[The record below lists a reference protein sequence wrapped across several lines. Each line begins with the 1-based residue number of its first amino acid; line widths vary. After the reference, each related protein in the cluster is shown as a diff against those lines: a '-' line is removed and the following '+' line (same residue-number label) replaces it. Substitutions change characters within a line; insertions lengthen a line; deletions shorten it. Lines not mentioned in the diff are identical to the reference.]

1 MPIVI
6 DKDIPAYSILGKEKI
21 FVMAK
26 DRAST
31 QDIRPIEIAIL
42 NLMPTKVETETQ
54 FMRLLSNSPLQVNI
68 TLIHTQ
74 SYRSKNTEAEYLDK
88 FYKSFDEIKHKHF
101 DGMIVTGAPVET
113 MDFSDVVYW
122 DELRRIF
129 DFTKTNVT
137 STIFICWGA
146 MAALNYFYDI
156 PKHNLKEK
164 LFGVYAHRRVLSD
177 KPEPLMRGISDEFHM
192 PHSRHA
198 TVLKKDVMKRKDLK
212 ILASSKKAGAT
223 VMASMDNRQIFVLG
237 HMEYDRDT
245 LLKEYERDLLKGM
258 KIQKPFCYFADET
271 CKKVNMNWSSSANL
285 FYNNWLNYCV
295 YQVTPY
301 AFEDENKNE

>member
-21 FVMAK
+21 FVMESG
-26 DRAST
+26 RANS
-31 QDIRPIEIAIL
+31 QDIRPLEIALL

-68 TLIHTQ
+68 TLIHTE
-74 SYRSKNTEAEYLDK
+74 SYRSKNTEAAYLDR
-88 FYKSFDEIKHKHF
+88 FYKLFDDVKQKHF

-113 MDFSDVVYW
+113 MDFSDVDYW
-122 DELRRIF
+122 DELKRIF
-129 DFTKTNVT
+129 DFTRTNVT

-146 MAALNYFYDI
+146 MAALNYFYSI
-156 PKHNLKEK
+156 PKRPLKEK
-164 LFGVYAHRRVLSD
+164 KFGVFLQHKPPFE

-192 PHSRHA
+192 CHSRHSYIA
-198 TVLKKDVMKRKDLK
+198 TSDIKKHSDELK
-212 ILASSKKAGAT
+212 ILGYSTSAGASII
-223 VMASMDNRQIFVLG
+223 ASKDNSQIFVLG

-245 LLKEYERDLLKGM
+245 LKKEYERDKAKGLPI
-258 KIQKPFCYFADET
+258 KKPVNYFTDNT
-271 CKKVNMNWSSSANL
+271 CTDIKMIWSSTSNL

-301 AFEDENKNE
+301 KL

>member
-6 DKDIPAYSILGKEKI
+6 DKDIPAYSILGAEKI
-21 FVMAK
+21 FVMEK
-26 DRAST
+26 NRAAT
-31 QDIRPIEIAIL
+31 QDIRPIEIALL

-68 TLIHTQ
+68 TLVHTQ

-88 FYKSFDEIKHKHF
+88 FYKSFDEIKNRHF
-101 DGMIVTGAPVET
+101 DGMIITGAPVET

-122 DELRRIF
+122 NELRRIL

-146 MAALNYFYDI
+146 MAALNYFDNI
-156 PKHNLKEK
+156 PKRTLKEK
-164 LFGVYAHRRVLSD
+164 LFGVYAHKKLQHEHPD
-177 KPEPLMRGISDEFHM
+177 PLMRGISDEFHM

-198 TVLKKDVMKRKDLK
+198 TVLKKDVDKHEDLR
-212 ILASSKKAGAT
+212 ILGLSKKAGAS
-223 VMASMDNRQIFVLG
+223 VIASKDDRQIFVLG

-245 LLKEYERDLLKGM
+245 LQKEYERDKQKGLN
-258 KIQKPFCYFADET
+258 IQKPFCYFADKE
-271 CKKVNMNWSSSANL
+271 CKKINMNWSSTANL

-301 AFEDENKNE
+301 KFED

>member
-21 FVMAK
+21 FVMEK
-26 DRAST
+26 NRAST
-31 QDIRPIEIAIL
+31 QDIRPIEIALL

-68 TLIHTQ
+68 TLIHTK

-88 FYKSFDEIKHKHF
+88 FYKSFEEIKNKHF

-129 DFTKTNVT
+129 DFTKTHVT

-146 MAALNYFYDI
+146 MAALNYFYGI
-156 PKHNLKEK
+156 PKKTLNEK
-164 LFGVYAHRRVLSD
+164 LFGVYAHKRIRTET
-177 KPEPLMRGISDEFHM
+177 PEPLMRGISDEFHM

-198 TVLKKDVMKRKDLK
+198 TVLKKDVAKCPELK
-212 ILASSKKAGAT
+212 VLGLSKKAGAS
-223 VMASMDNRQIFVLG
+223 VIASLDDKQIFVLG

-245 LLKEYERDLLKGM
+245 LKKEYERDLQKGM
-258 KIQKPFCYFADET
+258 NIKPPFCYFADKECT
-271 CKKVNMNWSSSANL
+271 KINMNWSSSANL

-301 AFEDENKNE
+301 QFED